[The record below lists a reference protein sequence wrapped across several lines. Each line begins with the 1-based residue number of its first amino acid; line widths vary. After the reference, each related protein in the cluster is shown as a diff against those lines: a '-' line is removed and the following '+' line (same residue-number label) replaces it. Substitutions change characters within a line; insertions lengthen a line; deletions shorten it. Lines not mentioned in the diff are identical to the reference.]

1 MLHVDTAP
9 STLKLCPYCIFALVS
24 VDVNDEL
31 FIVGMW
37 KVVLPCKE
45 LN

>member
-1 MLHVDTAP
+1 MDTAL
-9 STLKLCPYCIFALVS
+9 STLELRPYSIFALVS
-24 VDVNDEL
+24 VDVTDKL